1 MGISKNDFKKV
12 YKKVED
18 EVSNVSKKALGNIGY
33 DIVKGAGMTA
43 KGMSGFS
50 ALEGDNP
57 IKSIG
62 NDISKGVQTAVGIQ
76 RLKDKAK
83 AKARESEEA
92 ARQYAAALEAE
103 ARNEAMAQKKALIA
117 EQESQKA
124 KPISDSY
131 LGSGGVLG
139 KFVKDDDEKKKR
151 RLGGDK

>member
-1 MGISKNDFKKV
+1 MGFGKKL
-12 YKKVED
+12 KKALKKIEKK
-18 EVSNVSKKALGNIGY
+18 VSNVAKKGLGNIGY
-33 DIVKGAGMTA
+33 DIVKGAGKTA
-43 KGMSGFS
+43 MGTSGFS
-50 ALEGDNP
+50 MARGDNP

-62 NDISKGVQTAVGIQ
+62 NDISEGVLTSIGVQ

-83 AKARESEEA
+83 AQARENEEA
-92 ARQYAAALEAE
+92 ARQYAMALETE

-124 KPISDSY
+124 APISDSY

-139 KFVKDDDEKKKR
+139 KVVKDEDVKKKK

>member
-1 MGISKNDFKKV
+1 MGFGKKL
-12 YKKVED
+12 KKAVKKITKK
-18 EVSNVSKKALGNIGY
+18 VSNVAKKGLGNIGY
-33 DIVKGAGMTA
+33 DIVKGAGKIAAGQTGVSMA
-43 KGMSGFS
+43 RGN
-50 ALEGDNP
+50 NP

-62 NDISKGVQTAVGIQ
+62 NDLSEGALTSVGVQ
-76 RLKDKAK
+76 RLKDQAK
-83 AKARESEEA
+83 AQARENEEA

-131 LGSGGVLG
+131 LGSSGVLG
-139 KFVKDDDEKKKR
+139 KVVKDEDVKKKK